1 MLRMV
6 SGSAIKRTVILLSAM
21 LLMTAAWGIDRIPEA
36 NLLMIVFTFLA
47 SAFLADV
54 KKFNLRLLKVVI
66 WASYGSAAQFLI
78 SVSGVF
84 PLLQTIIAM
93 GLAYFTFST
102 LTDHRVGCVVMITG
116 YLAFLAPPGFEAAV
130 GRSFDIFVGAVVI
143 MAVTTLGSIG
153 TCEDKALLVPDKKY
167 SHGQALMLS
176 AELGIGNLL
185 ANMLQLKQ
193 GSWIMLTILF
203 IRMCMS
209 SASSGRKLAL
219 QRIFAIPIGVVVGG
233 FLLGTFCRMDYRFVF
248 LVPFVG
254 ALGFFVLYNYGDF
267 FLFSIIFMAALTVAS
282 DWIAGPYQRI
292 NLWESFFA
300 RSISTGLGTLLELLF
315 LNRQSMENGDT
326 A

>member
-1 MLRMV
+1 
-6 SGSAIKRTVILLSAM
+6 
-21 LLMTAAWGIDRIPEA
+21 
-36 NLLMIVFTFLA
+36 
-47 SAFLADV
+47 
-54 KKFNLRLLKVVI
+54 
-66 WASYGSAAQFLI
+66 
-78 SVSGVF
+78 
-84 PLLQTIIAM
+84 
-93 GLAYFTFST
+93 
-102 LTDHRVGCVVMITG
+102 
-116 YLAFLAPPGFEAAV
+116 
-130 GRSFDIFVGAVVI
+130 
-143 MAVTTLGSIG
+143 
-153 TCEDKALLVPDKKY
+153 
-167 SHGQALMLS
+167 
-176 AELGIGNLL
+176 
-185 ANMLQLKQ
+185 MLQLKQ